1 MCRSSVEVE
10 VVSVIKPTIIS
21 PGQALRIQAR
31 KKMVDHKG
39 QNRVTGEEWLVS
51 EVGIEPRPLLSSCQG
66 TCC

>member
-1 MCRSSVEVE
+1 M
-10 VVSVIKPTIIS
+10 IKTTTIS
-21 PGQALRIQAR
+21 PDQALRIQAR
-31 KKMVDHKG
+31 KEMVDYKG